1 MGEVGGILLFALF
14 AVIAVVKKK
23 AQEEESQK
31 TSQPRPQRPAPLPRR
46 LEPSAQQ
53 PETAYEQAKRE
64 YQEHV
69 EEYNRNLE
77 SSDEAL
83 RGLRDGFVMFGE
95 AVQEATE
102 ENDAPAASYQ
112 YYEPS
117 RHAKAS
123 FHAPPAKKK
132 PLSATVLRD
141 DRRNDWMA
149 KQMREEARIRNSTD
163 LGALHDASCEAREIK
178 ERHAALHSAG
188 RADFQLDK

>member
-77 SSDEAL
+77 SSNEAL

-112 YYEPS
+112 YYEPLRRS
-117 RHAKAS
+117 EKS
-123 FHAPPAKKK
+123 LDAPAAAKKR
-132 PLSATVLRD
+132 PLTSTTLRD
-141 DRRNDWMA
+141 DRKNDWMA
-149 KQMREEARIRNSTD
+149 KQLREEARIKSSTD
-163 LGALHDASCEAREIK
+163 LGALHDVNCEAREIK

-188 RADFQLDK
+188 RVDY

>member
-1 MGEVGGILLFALF
+1 MSGIGSFLVFVIF
-14 AVIAVVKKK
+14 AVIAVVSKK
-23 AQEEESQK
+23 AKEESQNPP
-31 TSQPRPQRPAPLPRR
+31 PRLQRPAQLPRR

-95 AVQEATE
+95 AVQEAAE
-102 ENDAPAASYQ
+102 EFEEETDAPAVSYQ
-112 YYEPS
+112 YYEPP
-117 RHAKAS
+117 RHAEAS
-123 FHAPPAKKK
+123 FDAPPAKKK

-163 LGALHDASCEAREIK
+163 LGAMHDASCEAREIK

-188 RADFQLDK
+188 RVDF